1 MAETHL
7 PSHGKDLSANI
18 KEEQHAGQP
27 AKVGDEES
35 IAFLSSPIKGSPP
48 PFRPFSPPP
57 SPEYYTKERNTSI
70 LFTCTPRSRLGNRR
84 QIDPNTSSTVPLPP
98 YLSTSGIDPHPSADR
113 ERDAADYDTLLN
125 AMYKGLDK
133 NEVKIDEKFLREAQY
148 KIVSKGR
155 YKYTVGG
162 RWLISEEDSRY
173 ENMSTPK
180 AKYTHRSRYDQHSSV
195 SFKTSKGNKIGI
207 SAGLGGS
214 AMGTN
219 VGLGINY
226 EHNRNKEDGQNK
238 TRVESK
244 ESIVEI
250 EVPINT
256 AVVVKELVY
265 RVEKTAE
272 CTLELELN
280 EDDEI
285 SYTYTKEKGESMSDK
300 AKIKYLWKKI
310 LSHCSWARREDNLVI
325 CTFTSKCCFY
335 TTEHRME
342 TIRLESDENRCKRII
357 DAYDHE
363 EHI

>member
-7 PSHGKDLSANI
+7 PSHEKDLSANI

-27 AKVGDEES
+27 AKLHGDSKVRDEEYTYL
-35 IAFLSSPIKGSPP
+35 LSTPTKGSPP
-48 PFRPFSPPP
+48 PFSPPP
-57 SPEYYTKERNTSI
+57 SPEYYTKKRNTSI
-70 LFTCTPRSRLGNRR
+70 LSTCTPKSRFLV
-84 QIDPNTSSTVPLPP
+84 PNISSTLPLPP

-125 AMYKGLDK
+125 AMHKGLDK

-280 EDDEI
+280 EDDQI
-285 SYTYTKEKGESMSDK
+285 SYTYTKQKGESMSDK
-300 AKIKYLWKKI
+300 AKIKDLWTKN
-310 LSHCSWARREDNLVI
+310 LSLCSWARREDKLVI

-342 TIRLESDENRCKRII
+342 TIRLESDEYRCKRII